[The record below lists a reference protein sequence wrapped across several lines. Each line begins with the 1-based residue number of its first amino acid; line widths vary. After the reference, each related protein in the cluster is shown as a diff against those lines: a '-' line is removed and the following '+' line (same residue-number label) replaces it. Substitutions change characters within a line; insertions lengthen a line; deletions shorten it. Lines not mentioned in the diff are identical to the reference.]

1 MKLVGTK
8 ILLGMPCVH
17 QIPVQTV
24 GSLIRIAKDGIV
36 DPLLVEGSLIYDSR
50 DYIAKAAIKG
60 DYDYVLYVDSDMI
73 FSPEDVERL
82 LAHKVGICSGLY
94 ITRRGEG
101 KNVLYSEI
109 ITRRRFPPRAPKLIH
124 DPQESGFG
132 RVEGCG
138 FGFVLI
144 KTSVLKTM
152 FKYYK
157 SLFEPFKGVGE
168 DIAFCLRARRCGFYT
183 FADRDVKLGHIGT
196 RVYERETD

>member
-1 MKLVGTK
+1 MK

-17 QIPVQTV
+17 EIPTKTV
-24 GSLIRIAKDGIV
+24 GSLLMTAQKGYIE
-36 DPLLVEGSLIYDSR
+36 PLLAEGSLIYDSR
-50 DYIAKAAIKG
+50 DYIAHFAVEN
-60 DYDYVLYVDSDMI
+60 DYDYVLYADSDMI
-73 FSPEDVERL
+73 FTREDVERL

-94 ITRRGEG
+94 VTRRGEN
-101 KNVLYSEI
+101 KNVAYTKVI
-109 ITRRRFPPRAPKLIH
+109 KRRRFPYRAPKLIN
-124 DPQESGFG
+124 DTETSGFG
-132 RVEGCG
+132 HISACG

-183 FADRDVKLGHIGT
+183 FVDRDVKIGHIGEK
-196 RVYERETD
+196 VYQ